1 MITAAIIVTL
11 LVAVAHLG
19 FFYLEAVLWAKPAG
33 RKIFGMKR
41 EEAEATKVL
50 AMNQG
55 FYNGGVAVLLAWAA
69 LGGHDATAVALLVFV
84 VAMGLVG
91 AATAKGTIL
100 FLQALPAAV
109 ALVLWLNA

>member
-1 MITAAIIVTL
+1 MHTVAFIITL

-33 RKIFGMKR
+33 RRIFGMKK

-55 FYNGGVAVLLAWAA
+55 FYNAGVAVILAWAA
-69 LGGHDATAVALLVFV
+69 LAPNPPSTVALLAFV
-84 VAMGLVG
+84 VAMGVVG
-91 AATAKGTIL
+91 GVTAKGTIL
-100 FLQALPAAV
+100 LLQALPAAV
-109 ALVLWLNA
+109 ALLLWLV